1 MDDLKMAQPAVTVC
15 SQHGVESQ
23 ACTPVV
29 SQAPTPIG
37 SPSGHN
43 YAPLPPNLPQSQET
57 SSKQD
62 HRHLE
67 HVSRPEVVRKFANPA
82 PLGLCAFA
90 LTSFVSNCMNLYM
103 ANGTITGINIGLALT
118 YGGISQFL
126 AGMWYVVCCLSRVR
140 YLACV
145 GARNN
150 INQGNGTWKHL
161 WCDDVLFFWCLLDY
175 FRHPLRN

>member
-1 MDDLKMAQPAVTVC
+1 MEQVINMDDLKMARPAVTVC
-15 SQHGVESQ
+15 SQHGVESR
-23 ACTPVV
+23 ACTPVL

-37 SPSGHN
+37 SPSVHD
-43 YAPLPPNLPQSQET
+43 YAPLPPNIPQSQQPPF
-57 SSKQD
+57 KQD

-103 ANGTITGINIGLALT
+103 ANGTVTGINIGLALI

-126 AGMWYVVCCLSRVR
+126 AGMWYVICCLSPGR

-145 GARNN
+145 GA
-150 INQGNGTWKHL
+150 
-161 WCDDVLFFWCLLDY
+161 
-175 FRHPLRN
+175 